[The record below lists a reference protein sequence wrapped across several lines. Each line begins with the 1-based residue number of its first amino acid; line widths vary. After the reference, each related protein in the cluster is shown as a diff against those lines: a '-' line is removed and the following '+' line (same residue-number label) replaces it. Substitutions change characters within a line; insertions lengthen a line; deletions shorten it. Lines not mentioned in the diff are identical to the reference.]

1 MIALISISLFVF
13 LNQKNILTSPNK
25 LFTKKTS
32 YHDKLID
39 DFIMHAM
46 IRNYSLYTLFGFKPI
61 TAIHVPDVLTEEER
75 KRAYDN
81 LPDWKKKEIP
91 YNKFLVSQIDTKTQW
106 IAFKKKIEQLNIKE
120 YFFVEYDKEYDA
132 VLFVH
137 KPSLLYILIKYHDQF
152 KKELNEEFDPL
163 EKIEELKSGGSKFWD
178 KIFKNKNHYL
188 MGLIFG
194 FGEKNSRFFQLEQDK
209 TISIKRVNHVPIKEI
224 KTLMKDKLCIENLCL
239 PMFISYLLEDEMLED
254 YRKKR
259 ETIIKYMKGKELTQE
274 VFFLLESKK
283 IDVSGDSKR
292 EKVLTKIRK
301 RKINY

>member
-1 MIALISISLFVF
+1 MPLIIGVVSLSLFVF
-13 LNQKNILTSPNK
+13 LNQKNIFAISNK
-25 LFTKKTS
+25 LFKETTC
-32 YHDKLID
+32 YQDILVN

-292 EKVLTKIRK
+292 EKLIPS
-301 RKINY
+301 Y